1 MTYNLFLVDSCDP
14 GVMAEALAAVFRVPV
29 REVDVADAD
38 GDQDDRNWEAL
49 VSCEYSH
56 VPGNVSLSLD
66 IYAQDSVGQQPP
78 ESEFSAA
85 FAGRLGTPVLYPPQE
100 SAMSAHWLV
109 TPEGLT
115 TRARLSESDGDELT
129 FTVTAVEA
137 FVDRLPDVPV
147 MHLPEVVREQKI
159 ATPLADSFAES
170 LQFLK
175 GDGNEADGSTITAD
189 VAEVARIAKS
199 YLGAWEKLSRRA
211 ESSWEPSGWYPV
223 EFYREVLGYRDD
235 IEGHLRRLPG
245 NVATLYKRYLDKVD
259 SLYQE
264 LTVDDEEHVVVD
276 GWDEPTDGSAQK
288 AWWWYRRPEPM
299 PWSRG

>member
-14 GVMAEALAAVFRVPV
+14 GVMAEALAAIFRVQL

-38 GDQDDRNWEAL
+38 GDQEYRNWDAL
-49 VSCEYSH
+49 ASCEYSR

-78 ESEFSAA
+78 EAEFSAA
-85 FAGRLGTPVLYPPQE
+85 LASRLGTSVLYPPQE

-115 TRARLSESDGDELT
+115 TRARLSESDDDEPT

-137 FVDRLPDVPV
+137 FVDGLPDVPV
-147 MHLPEVVREQKI
+147 MNLPEVVREQKI

-170 LQFLK
+170 LQSLK
-175 GDGNEADGSTITAD
+175 GTGDEADGLTITAE

-211 ESSWEPSGWYPV
+211 ENDWEPSGWYPV

-235 IEGHLRRLPG
+235 IEGYLRQLPE

-264 LTVDDEEHVVVD
+264 LTVDDEEHVIVD
-276 GWDEPTDGSAQK
+276 GHDEPTAGSAQK

>member
-1 MTYNLFLVDSCDP
+1 MTYNLFLVDSRDP
-14 GVMAEALAAVFRVPV
+14 DVMTEALAAVFRVPAA
-29 REVDVADAD
+29 EVDVADAD
-38 GDQDDRNWEAL
+38 GDQEDRNWEAL
-49 VSCEYSH
+49 ASCEYSH
-56 VPGNVSLSLD
+56 VFGNVSLSLD
-66 IYAQDSVGQQPP
+66 IYAQDAVGQQPS
-78 ESEFSAA
+78 ESDFSAA
-85 FAGRLGTPVLYPPQE
+85 LARQLGTPVLYPPLE

-109 TPEGLT
+109 TPDGLT
-115 TRARLSESDGDELT
+115 TRARLNESDDDELT

-159 ATPLADSFAES
+159 ATPLTDSFAES
-170 LQFLK
+170 LQSLE
-175 GDGNEADGSTITAD
+175 GGGNEANGSTTAD

-211 ESSWEPSGWYPV
+211 ENDWGPSGWYPV

-235 IEGHLRRLPG
+235 IEGYLRQLPE
-245 NVATLYKRYLDKVD
+245 NVATLYKRYVDKVD

-264 LTVDDEEHVVVD
+264 LTIDDEEHVVVD
-276 GWDEPTDGSAQK
+276 GHDEPAAGSVQK
-288 AWWWYRRPEPM
+288 AWWWYRRPDPM

>member
-115 TRARLSESDGDELT
+115 TRARLSESDDDELT

-170 LQFLK
+170 LQLLK

>member
-115 TRARLSESDGDELT
+115 TRARLSESDDDELT

-170 LQFLK
+170 LQLLK
-175 GDGNEADGSTITAD
+175 GDGNEADGSTITTD

>member
-1 MTYNLFLVDSCDP
+1 
-14 GVMAEALAAVFRVPV
+14 
-29 REVDVADAD
+29 
-38 GDQDDRNWEAL
+38 
-49 VSCEYSH
+49 
-56 VPGNVSLSLD
+56 
-66 IYAQDSVGQQPP
+66 
-78 ESEFSAA
+78 
-85 FAGRLGTPVLYPPQE
+85 
-100 SAMSAHWLV
+100 MSAHWLV

-115 TRARLSESDGDELT
+115 TRARLSESDDDELT

-170 LQFLK
+170 LQLLK
-175 GDGNEADGSTITAD
+175 GDGNEADGSAITAD

-235 IEGHLRRLPG
+235 IEGYLRQLPED
-245 NVATLYKRYLDKVD
+245 VATLYKRYLDKVD

-276 GWDEPTDGSAQK
+276 GRNEPTDGSAQK

-299 PWSRG
+299 PWSSG

>member
-14 GVMAEALAAVFRVPV
+14 GVMAEALAAAFRVPV

-85 FAGRLGTPVLYPPQE
+85 FARRIGTPVLYPPQE

-115 TRARLSESDGDELT
+115 TRARLSESDDDEPT

-137 FVDRLPDVPV
+137 LVDRLPDVPV

-170 LQFLK
+170 LQPLK
-175 GDGNEADGSTITAD
+175 ETATPRMVRPSQLRLPRWRGSPSHTWG
-189 VAEVARIAKS
+189 RGKS
-199 YLGAWEKLSRRA
+199 YLDAQRATGSHLVGTPWSSTGKCSDTAMTSRGICANSRRTWPRCTSA
-211 ESSWEPSGWYPV
+211 TST
-223 EFYREVLGYRDD
+223 
-235 IEGHLRRLPG
+235 RLT
-245 NVATLYKRYLDKVD
+245 ASIR
-259 SLYQE
+259 S
-264 LTVDDEEHVVVD
+264 
-276 GWDEPTDGSAQK
+276 
-288 AWWWYRRPEPM
+288 
-299 PWSRG
+299 